1 MSSSRPA
8 FLLFK
13 MPDGTLEGVPQE
25 VDPGSFA
32 ALGALEVQ
40 HIERWLVNAPA
51 VLGEELLVITNQ
63 FAGFDNTR
71 ERSDILA
78 LDRAGKLVVIELKR
92 DSSGS
97 RQDLQALRYAAYS
110 ATLGHDDLA
119 ELYAVHQARK
129 GNPMSKEDAVTALE
143 EHVEQ
148 GELAELSEDIRP
160 RIILVAKSFQVEVT
174 ATCLWLREAWGID
187 IACVQLVPYQVD
199 DQVLLAS
206 SVLIPLP
213 EASAYTVKRERKHQ
227 QAHDEEVERHQLRRR
242 FWSGLIEQ
250 ASERGTSHGNLS
262 PPRYG
267 WLGAGSGTRGIAF
280 NYVIWQHT
288 GAAEVYIDRGDRAE
302 NKRIYD
308 ELASDREA
316 IEAITGELEWSR
328 LDAKRAA
335 RIRTPMV
342 ECGWRDDAA
351 GWPDAQRAMID
362 MMDRLEEALRPRIA
376 KLSLK

>member
-1 MSSSRPA
+1 MHVSSSRPA

-13 MPDGTLEGVPQE
+13 MPDGTLDGIPEE

-40 HIERWLVNAPA
+40 HIEQWLVNAPA

-110 ATLGHDDLA
+110 ATLSHDDLA
-119 ELYAVHQARK
+119 ELYAAHQGRK
-129 GNPMSKEDAVTALE
+129 GNALSEEDALAALE
-143 EHVEQ
+143 EHVEER
-148 GELAELSEDIRP
+148 ELAELSEDIRP

-174 ATCLWLREAWGID
+174 ATCLWLREAWGMD

-199 DQVLLAS
+199 GQVLLAS

-213 EASAYTVKRERKHQ
+213 EASAYTVKRERRHQ
-227 QAHDEEVERHQLRRR
+227 HAHDEEVERYQIRRR

-250 ASERGTSHGNLS
+250 ARQRGGSHGNLT
-262 PPRYG
+262 PPRHG
-267 WLGAGSGTRGIAF
+267 WIGTGSGMSGLAF
-280 NYVIWQHT
+280 NYVIWQHS
-288 GAAEVYIDRGDRAE
+288 GAAELYIDRGDHDE
-302 NKRIYD
+302 NKRIF
-308 ELASDREA
+308 
-316 IEAITGELEWSR
+316 
-328 LDAKRAA
+328 
-335 RIRTPMV
+335 
-342 ECGWRDDAA
+342 
-351 GWPDAQRAMID
+351 
-362 MMDRLEEALRPRIA
+362 
-376 KLSLK
+376 

>member
-1 MSSSRPA
+1 VSASRPA

-13 MPDGTLEGVPQE
+13 MPDGTLDGVPEE
-25 VDPGSFA
+25 VDPESFA

-40 HIERWLVNAPA
+40 HIERWLINAPA

-63 FAGFDNTR
+63 FAGFDSTR

-119 ELYAVHQARK
+119 ELYAAHHGRM
-129 GNPMSKEDAVTALE
+129 GNVLSEEDALAALE
-143 EHVEQ
+143 EHVDQREI
-148 GELAELSEDIRP
+148 AELSEDIRP

-174 ATCLWLREAWGID
+174 ATCLWLREAWGVD
-187 IACVQLVPYQVD
+187 ITCVQLVPYRVD
-199 DQVLLAS
+199 GQVLLAS

-227 QAHDEEVERHQLRRR
+227 QAQDGEVERYQIRRR

-250 ASERGTSHGNLS
+250 ARLRGASHGNLS
-262 PPRYG
+262 PTRYAWIG
-267 WLGAGSGTRGIAF
+267 TGSGTSGIAF
-280 NYVIWQHT
+280 NYVVWQHSA
-288 GAAEVYIDRGDRAE
+288 AAELYIDRGDRDE
-302 NKRIYD
+302 NKRIFD
-308 ELASDREA
+308 ELAQDRDA
-316 IEAITGELEWSR
+316 IEAVAGELQWER

-335 RIRTPMV
+335 RIRTPLV
-342 ECGWRDDAA
+342 QGGWRDD
-351 GWPDAQRAMID
+351 GDWPEVQRQMID
-362 MMDRLEEALRPRIA
+362 LMEGLEQALRPRIA
-376 KLSLK
+376 ALSL